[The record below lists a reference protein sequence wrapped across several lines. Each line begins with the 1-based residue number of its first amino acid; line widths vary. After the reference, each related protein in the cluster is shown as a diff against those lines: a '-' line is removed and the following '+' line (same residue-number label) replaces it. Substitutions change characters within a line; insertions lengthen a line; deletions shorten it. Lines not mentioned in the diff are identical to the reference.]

1 MFKRTDGSIESSVV
15 LWDDTVF
22 SNFLYIILFSF
33 IIKASYK
40 NLIRYTFCGILSIA
54 HTYQFLCICWR
65 VKMSLFDSFK
75 DVYEKVFTTS
85 SVNTDNLIFK
95 LHYRVTVT
103 ALVIFSVVLSLGQ
116 VRFIYCSIH
125 MPRIFFCL
133 GHLFLFAPQ

>member
-1 MFKRTDGSIESSVV
+1 
-15 LWDDTVF
+15 
-22 SNFLYIILFSF
+22 
-33 IIKASYK
+33 
-40 NLIRYTFCGILSIA
+40 
-54 HTYQFLCICWR
+54 
-65 VKMSLFDSFK
+65 MSLFDSFK

-125 MPRIFFCL
+125 MPRILFFLSRTSFLVCPPVDSYILSYHFEGYSKQSISISFHFLIFLPPIKKSLFSRGVGKGGYRGTCL
-133 GHLFLFAPQ
+133 HFLNNWYLTVSSEA